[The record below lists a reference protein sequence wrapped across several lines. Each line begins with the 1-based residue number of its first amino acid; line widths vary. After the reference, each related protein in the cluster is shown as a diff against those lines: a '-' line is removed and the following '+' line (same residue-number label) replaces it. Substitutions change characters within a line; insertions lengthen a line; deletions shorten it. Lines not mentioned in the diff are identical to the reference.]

1 MKINLNINDLR
12 AADGDKANAFQDYLK
27 EKLPKGVKI
36 NTGEPI
42 EIEAEE
48 GLKNARI
55 RLLAKKFLARE
66 KLQDELRVVT
76 LGENLSIKNRKKTRI

>member
-1 MKINLNINDLR
+1 MKVNLNIADLR
-12 AADGDKANAFQDYLK
+12 ATEGAKADEFQDYLK
-27 EKLPKGVKI
+27 EKLPKSFKV
-36 NTGEPI
+36 NTGEPV

-48 GLKNARI
+48 GLKNATV

-76 LGENLSIKNRKKTRI
+76 LGDNLAIKNRKKKRI

>member
-12 AADGDKANAFQDYLK
+12 ATDGSKADAFQDYLK
-27 EKLPKGVKI
+27 EKLPKSVKI
-36 NTGEPI
+36 STGEPI

-48 GLKNARI
+48 GMKNARI

-76 LGENLSIKNRKKTRI
+76 LGENLAIKNRKKKRI

>member
-12 AADGDKANAFQDYLK
+12 AADGSKADAFQEYLK
-27 EKLPKGVKI
+27 EKLPKSVKI

-42 EIEAEE
+42 EIEGEE
-48 GLKNARI
+48 DMKNATI

-66 KLQDELRVVT
+66 RLQDDLRVVT
-76 LGENLSIKNRKKTRI
+76 FGENLAIKNRKKTRI

>member
-1 MKINLNINDLR
+1 MKISLSITDLR
-12 AADGDKANAFQDYLK
+12 AMEGEKADAFQDYLK
-27 EKLPKGVKI
+27 EKLPKSFKV

-66 KLQDELRVVT
+66 KLQEELRVVT
-76 LGENLSIKNRKKTRI
+76 LGENLAIKNRKRKRI

>member
-1 MKINLNINDLR
+1 MKVNLNIADLR
-12 AADGDKANAFQDYLK
+12 ATEGAKADEFQDYLK
-27 EKLPKGVKI
+27 EKLPKSFKV
-36 NTGEPI
+36 NTGEPV
-42 EIEAEE
+42 EIEGEE

-76 LGENLSIKNRKKTRI
+76 LGENLAIKNRKKKRI

>member
-1 MKINLNINDLR
+1 MKVNLNIADLR
-12 AADGDKANAFQDYLK
+12 ATEGAKADEFQDYLK
-27 EKLPKGVKI
+27 EKLPKSFKV
-36 NTGEPI
+36 NTGEPV

-48 GLKNARI
+48 GLKSTSI

-76 LGENLSIKNRKKTRI
+76 LGDNLAIKNRKRKRI

>member
-1 MKINLNINDLR
+1 MKVNVNINDLR
-12 AADGDKANAFQDYLK
+12 AAEGSKADAFQEFLK

-36 NTGEPI
+36 STGEPI

-48 GLKNARI
+48 GLKNASI

-76 LGENLSIKNRKKTRI
+76 LGENLAIKNRKKTRI

>member
-1 MKINLNINDLR
+1 M
-12 AADGDKANAFQDYLK
+12 GD
-27 EKLPKGVKI
+27 
-36 NTGEPI
+36 PI

-48 GLKNARI
+48 DLKNARI

-76 LGENLSIKNRKKTRI
+76 MGENLAIKNRKMTRI